1 VTDEQTRNATDV
13 IILGAGPAGLV
24 LGNLL
29 QNSGVDCV
37 VLERAEQ
44 AYVRTRARAGFLAA
58 HTVRILERHG
68 LAEGLRQRGQA
79 HSVCEFRSA
88 DGRFRLDY
96 GGLGRGE
103 RHTVYPQ
110 QLLVTDLLT
119 RFVASGGRV
128 CFGTEAVAVLDAD
141 TDRPSV
147 AVQDADGRPGR
158 WQGRYVAGCDG
169 RHGAARRSLPA
180 DAVRRYHC
188 DHAVT
193 WLGLLAEAPPSMDA
207 VGYAVHE
214 RGFAGHMARTPEITR
229 YYLQCERGTPVDA
242 WSEERIWDELELR
255 MRGQEFGPL
264 NRGRVVQRSVVD
276 LESDVLEPLRHG
288 SLFLAGDAAGLVSPS
303 AAKGAN
309 LAVLEA
315 EILAEALVSDLVHG
329 DSSGLDAYSA
339 RCLAY
344 IWRAQ
349 EFSHWMIRLLH
360 GTNRPAD
367 STSDGTQS
375 GHRASDGTL
384 SGHGAWD
391 GTLSGHSA
399 SGVNMADGGAL
410 GAGCGPSLFHDSLR
424 RSRLAS
430 LRTSRSHQD
439 WFAEHYVGV

>member
-1 VTDEQTRNATDV
+1 M
-13 IILGAGPAGLV
+13 

-29 QNSGVDCV
+29 QNRGVDCV
-37 VLERAEQ
+37 VLERAERAHIQ
-44 AYVRTRARAGFLAA
+44 TRARAGFLAA
-58 HTVRILERHG
+58 NTVRILERHG
-68 LAEGLRQRGQA
+68 LAEGLRRHGQA
-79 HSVCEFRSA
+79 HSTCEFRSA

-119 RFVASGGRV
+119 RFLAVGGRV
-128 CFGTEAVAVLDAD
+128 EFGTEAVAVLDAD

-147 AVQDADGRPGR
+147 TVREADGRPGR
-158 WQGRYVAGCDG
+158 WGARYVAGCDG
-169 RHGAARRSLPA
+169 RHGAARRSLPTGT
-180 DAVRRYHC
+180 VRRHHC
-188 DHAVT
+188 DHGVT

-214 RGFAGHMARTPEITR
+214 RGFAGHMARTSEITR
-229 YYLQCERGTPVDA
+229 YYVQCARGTAADS
-242 WSEERIWDELELR
+242 WSEQRIWDELDLR
-255 MRGQEFGPL
+255 MRGAEYGPL
-264 NRGRVVQRSVVD
+264 HRGRVVQRAVVD

-315 EILAEALVSDLVHG
+315 EILADALADDLVHR
-329 DSSGLDAYSA
+329 DSKGLDAYSA
-339 RCLAY
+339 RCLPY

-360 GTNRPAD
+360 GGPGGHGGHG
-367 STSDGTQS
+367 SSEGWSDG
-375 GHRASDGTL
+375 
-384 SGHGAWD
+384 
-391 GTLSGHSA
+391 SA
-399 SGVNMADGGAL
+399 GGAS
-410 GAGCGPSLFHDSLR
+410 PFHDSLR
-424 RSRLAS
+424 RSRIDS

>member
-1 VTDEQTRNATDV
+1 MTDEQTRNATDV

-29 QNSGVDCV
+29 QNSGIDCV

-44 AYVRTRARAGFLAA
+44 ASVRTRARAGFLAA

-68 LAEGLRQRGQA
+68 LADGLRQRGQA

-110 QLLVTDLLT
+110 QLLVADLLT
-119 RFVASGGRV
+119 RFVASGGRID
-128 CFGTEAVAVLDAD
+128 FGTEAVAVLDAD
-141 TDRPSV
+141 TERPSV
-147 AVQDADGRPGR
+147 AVRDADGRPGR

-188 DHAVT
+188 DHGVT

-229 YYLQCERGTPVDA
+229 YYLQCARGTPADA

-255 MRGQEFGPL
+255 MRGREYGPL
-264 NRGRVVQRSVVD
+264 TRGRVVQRSVVD

-329 DSSGLDAYSA
+329 DSAGLDAYSA

-360 GTNRPAD
+360 GANRPAD
-367 STSDGTQS
+367 GTSDGS
-375 GHRASDGTL
+375 MAEG
-384 SGHGAWD
+384 
-391 GTLSGHSA
+391 
-399 SGVNMADGGAL
+399 GVL
-410 GAGCGPSLFHDSLR
+410 GAGCGTSLFHDSLR
-424 RSRLAS
+424 RSRIAS

>member
-1 VTDEQTRNATDV
+1 MTDRQTRRASDV
-13 IILGAGPAGLV
+13 VVLGAGPAGLV

-29 QNSGVDCV
+29 QDSGIDCV
-37 VLERAEQ
+37 ILERAERAHIQ
-44 AYVRTRARAGFLAA
+44 TRARAGFLAA
-58 HTVRILERHG
+58 NTVRILERHG
-68 LAEGLRQRGQA
+68 LAEGLRRCGQA
-79 HSVCEFRSA
+79 HSACEFRTA

-96 GGLGRGE
+96 SGLGRGE
-103 RHTVYPQ
+103 WHTVYPQ
-110 QLLVTDLLT
+110 QRLVTDLLT
-119 RFVASGGRV
+119 RFLASGGQV
-128 CFGTEAVAVLDAD
+128 EFATEAVAVLDTD

-147 AVQDADGRPGR
+147 TVREADGRPGTWR
-158 WQGRYVAGCDG
+158 ARYVAGCDG

-180 DAVRRYHC
+180 DSVRRHHC
-188 DHAVT
+188 DHGVT

-214 RGFAGHMARTPEITR
+214 RGFAGHMARTSEITR
-229 YYLQCERGTPVDA
+229 YYVQCERGTPADA

-255 MRGQEFGPL
+255 MRGKEYGPL
-264 NRGRVVQRSVVD
+264 HRGRVVQRAIVD

-288 SLFLAGDAAGLVSPS
+288 SLFLVGDAAALVSPS

-315 EILAEALVSDLVHG
+315 EILADALIDDIVHDHSD
-329 DSSGLDAYSA
+329 GLDAYSA

-360 GTNRPAD
+360 GP
-367 STSDGTQS
+367 SGSDGTS
-375 GHRASDGTL
+375 
-384 SGHGAWD
+384 
-391 GTLSGHSA
+391 
-399 SGVNMADGGAL
+399 M
-410 GAGCGPSLFHDSLR
+410 FHNSLR
-424 RSRLAS
+424 RSRITS

>member
-1 VTDEQTRNATDV
+1 MTDRQTLSTTDV
-13 IILGAGPAGLV
+13 VVLGAGPAGLV

-29 QNSGVDCV
+29 QERGVDCV
-37 VLERAEQ
+37 VLERAER
-44 AYVRTRARAGFLAA
+44 AYVQTRARAGFLAA

-68 LAEGLRQRGQA
+68 LAEGLLRRGRA

-96 GGLGRGE
+96 GALGQGE

-110 QLLVTDLLT
+110 QQLVTDLLT
-119 RFVASGGRV
+119 RFLASGGRV
-128 CFGTEAVAVLDAD
+128 EFGTEAVAVLDAD
-141 TDRPSV
+141 TDRP
-147 AVQDADGRPGR
+147 AVTVRGADGRPGR
-158 WQGRYVAGCDG
+158 WRARYVAGCDG

-180 DAVRRYHC
+180 GSVRRYHC
-188 DHAVT
+188 DHGVT
-193 WLGLLAEAPPSMDA
+193 WLGLLAEAPPSLDA

-214 RGFAGHMARTPEITR
+214 RGFAGHMARTSEITR
-229 YYLQCERGTPVDA
+229 YYLQCERGIPADA

-255 MRGQEFGPL
+255 MRGAEYGPL
-264 NRGRVVQRSVVD
+264 NRGRVVRRGVVD

-309 LAVLEA
+309 LAVLQA
-315 EILAEALVSDLVHG
+315 EILAGALVDDLLHG
-329 DSSGLDAYSA
+329 DSAGLDAYSA

-360 GTNRPAD
+360 G
-367 STSDGTQS
+367 SYGTSDG
-375 GHRASDGTL
+375 R
-384 SGHGAWD
+384 
-391 GTLSGHSA
+391 
-399 SGVNMADGGAL
+399 
-410 GAGCGPSLFHDSLR
+410 SLFHDSLR

-430 LRTSRSHQD
+430 LRTSRSLQD